1 MSFSF
6 GACGMARLTLT
17 AALVASTLSAQ
28 AQTAAQPS
36 AAQASAAEAQ
46 YRLGLY
52 QRETGQ
58 PYSAIDTL
66 ESLLSAEPGLNRAR
80 LELAVAYYRTLNY
93 ERARTQAQRVLD
105 DPRTPENV
113 RLSVLSFVKLIEL
126 EERTAQGKPHRVDA
140 NASVG
145 LLYDS
150 NVNAGPDNAVLGVTG
165 SGLLTLNP
173 AFLSKSDWGQTAQ
186 FGLRHT
192 WQRPAPV
199 RVGESTGRLQWN
211 SSLGAYHKGYQR
223 ENDFNL
229 GVVTLATGPG
239 LILGQDFRGN
249 INLQLDHIS
258 FGGRDLGL
266 YTSLTP
272 SLTWSTLGG
281 ELTTDLQV
289 SQRSFSRPTD
299 AGRQGQFRS
308 LGLSYGRVLAGQ
320 FAVQGGVRSFVENTR
335 EDRFS
340 NRGES
345 LFVGGR
351 YKWSGLDFFLRTAWR
366 STRFEGVE
374 PIFGIARHEIERR
387 NELGVSY
394 ALGESN
400 DWLLSATVANVH
412 NKANIS
418 LYGYNR
424 DTVTFTLSRSL

>member
-6 GACGMARLTLT
+6 GVRGMARLSLM
-17 AALVASTLSAQ
+17 AGLVASTFGAQ
-28 AQTAAQPS
+28 AQTTAQTAAQP
-36 AAQASAAEAQ
+36 SAAEAQ

-93 ERARTQAQRVLD
+93 ERARAQAQRVLD

-113 RLSVLSFVKLIEL
+113 RLSVLSFVKQIEL
-126 EERTAQGKPHRVDA
+126 EERTVLGKPHRLDLS
-140 NASVG
+140 ASVG

-165 SGLLTLNP
+165 SGLLTLNS

-186 FGLRHT
+186 VGLRHT
-192 WQRPAPV
+192 WQRPEPV
-199 RVGESTGRLQWN
+199 RVGEQAGRLQWN
-211 SSLGAYHKGYQR
+211 TSLSGYQKNYQR

-239 LILGQDFRGN
+239 LILGDGFRGN

-266 YTSLTP
+266 YTSVTP
-272 SLTWSTLGG
+272 SMTWRALGG
-281 ELTTDLQV
+281 ELTTDVQV
-289 SQRSFSRPTD
+289 SQRNFSRPTD

-308 LGLSYGRVLAGQ
+308 LGVSYGRILMGQ
-320 FAVQGGVRSFVENTR
+320 LAVQGGARSFVENTR

-340 NRGES
+340 NRGDE
-345 LFVGGR
+345 LFLGGR
-351 YKWSGLDFFLRTAWR
+351 LKWSGLDFFLRTAWR
-366 STRFEGVE
+366 NTRFAGVE
-374 PIFGIARHEIERR
+374 PIFGIARQEVERR

-394 ALGESN
+394 ALGSASE
-400 DWLLSATVANVH
+400 WLLSGTVANVH

-424 DTVTFTLSRSL
+424 DTVTITLSRSF